1 MKGREPSAKPLSD
14 GVAAVSRERVDGEA
28 EIGYI
33 HDYIEGKPRLGGPEP
48 DIQKWPSQRRLR

>member
-1 MKGREPSAKPLSD
+1 M
-14 GVAAVSRERVDGEA
+14 SRERVDGEA

-33 HDYIEGKPRLGGPEP
+33 HAYIEGKPRPGGPEP